1 MGKSHLESLKDTW
14 LCYLLLPLK
23 NVSYKM
29 KGVFLT
35 LLTMLREDSSLVNAE
50 FGNGFNAYM

>member
-1 MGKSHLESLKDTW
+1 
-14 LCYLLLPLK
+14 
-23 NVSYKM
+23 M